1 MLAVIVIK
9 DRNVVVNQEN
19 VMTTV
24 RPKADAI
31 TQISNGAVVVT
42 EWKFAPGE
50 ETGWHKHQHDY
61 VVVPL
66 TVGALTLETKEGL
79 VSADLLPGQ
88 SYSRPKGIE
97 HNVIN
102 GNDFDI
108 SFVEI
113 ELL

>member
-1 MLAVIVIK
+1 MITA
-9 DRNVVVNQEN
+9 
-19 VMTTV
+19 
-24 RPKADAI
+24 RPKASAI
-31 TQISNGAVVVT
+31 TQISNASVVVT

-102 GNDFDI
+102 GNDF

>member
-1 MLAVIVIK
+1 M
-9 DRNVVVNQEN
+9 
-19 VMTTV
+19 
-24 RPKADAI
+24 
-31 TQISNGAVVVT
+31 
-42 EWKFAPGE
+42 
-50 ETGWHKHQHDY
+50 
-61 VVVPL
+61 VPL